1 MVSPV
6 EKPHCRWF
14 VAHDICFE
22 ALVDAHE
29 KADTIHRDVA
39 LGNIILARLEE
50 KMERVGY
57 LIDWELSCKLNKA
70 TAREH
75 ALTVRPILLSPG
87 GSLDAFKGDS
97 RLYVHQSVG

>member
-6 EKPHCRWF
+6 GKPYCRWF

-57 LIDWELSCKLNKA
+57 LIDWELSCKLSNEM
-70 TAREH
+70 AREH
-75 ALTVRPILLSPG
+75 ALTVRLIFLSPG

-97 RLYVHQSVG
+97 CLYVPQSAD